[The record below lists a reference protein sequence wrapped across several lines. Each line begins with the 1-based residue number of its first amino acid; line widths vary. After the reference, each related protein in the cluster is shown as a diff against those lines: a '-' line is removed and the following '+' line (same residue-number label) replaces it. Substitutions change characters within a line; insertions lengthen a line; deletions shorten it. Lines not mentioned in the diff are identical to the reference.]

1 MSVREPPEC
10 DLHVTINNGQTM
22 VSTNP
27 QKPSRLPVL
36 ILAQTGLPNGKD
48 TVVVGD
54 LILHVKFPK
63 GDDNYVLVWAE
74 QMSTSQ
80 SGGGGSC
87 ALS

>member
-1 MSVREPPEC
+1 MSVREPPER
-10 DLHVTINNGQTM
+10 DLHVAINNGQTM

-36 ILAQTGLPNGKD
+36 LLANTGLPSGRD

-54 LILHVKFPK
+54 VILHVKFPK

-80 SGGGGSC
+80 SGGSGLCTIS
-87 ALS
+87 